1 MSASTKTDCIHNMTQ
16 IFAREVL
23 HYKSS
28 SLRRHI
34 LHRRWEDREAARQ
47 NIFVNFIFKVNYSHW
62 GSCALL
68 LPVNIQEEM
77 NSDIQKWTVISHVKV
92 WININSSCRYVAL
105 KAYAKSEI
113 FSISSSS
120 FNTNPSVSTIRSL
133 PTEYIIV
140 YVKLMCCWRPYTM
153 S

>member
-1 MSASTKTDCIHNMTQ
+1 MLVFSIWTVTSSEVSASTRTDCIHNMIQ
-16 IFAREVL
+16 IFARAL
-23 HYKSS
+23 LYYSS
-28 SLRRHI
+28 FSLRRHV

-92 WININSSCRYVAL
+92 CININSSCRYVTL
-105 KAYAKSEI
+105 KACTKSEI
-113 FSISSSS
+113 FSLSSSLS
-120 FNTNPSVSTIRSL
+120 TNSSGSTINFFL
-133 PTEYIIV
+133 QNI
-140 YVKLMCCWRPYTM
+140 
-153 S
+153 